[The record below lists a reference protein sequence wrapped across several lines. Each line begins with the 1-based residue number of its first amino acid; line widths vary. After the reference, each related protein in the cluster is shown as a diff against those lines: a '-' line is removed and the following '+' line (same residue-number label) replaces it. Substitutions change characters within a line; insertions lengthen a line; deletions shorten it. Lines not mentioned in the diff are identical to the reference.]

1 MIAFSHEIKLLITPC
16 FSGKDP
22 KEVSLNRVF
31 KFCPT
36 KRSQAGLNSSCK
48 QQPMGSSLVLF
59 PQNLIRV
66 ISKQMGTGRGSLT
79 NQ

>member
-1 MIAFSHEIKLLITPC
+1 MIAFSHEIKLLIIPC

-31 KFCPT
+31 KFCPN

-48 QQPMGSSLVLF
+48 
-59 PQNLIRV
+59 
-66 ISKQMGTGRGSLT
+66 
-79 NQ
+79 